1 MEKANFKG
9 FLKKPIPGGMPETGG
24 GGGLGQFADVG
35 GGLGRKERG
44 GVFERGVDTPCT
56 LWTP

>member
-24 GGGLGQFADVG
+24 GGGLGQFADLG
-35 GGLGRKERG
+35 GGLEGKREVVFLRG
-44 GVFERGVDTPCT
+44 GVDTPCT